1 MHTLRLSLAGTIILV
16 LLGGASIAVAQ
27 ESEDAEAV
35 SAPVV
40 VSGTL
45 ECLGEAPSGDVSEDG
60 ATATDAVVN
69 LHQWEAS
76 DPRLQGEASYAG
88 RWQVY
93 GEPQEDRGESDAKDA
108 VLYAIVNEGGK
119 WLCEASRLPD
129 PMVPSEQHTLVFS
142 GEGDYEGMT
151 AYLHIDWS
159 EAPYDFTGLI
169 LPGDEPP
176 YAEPQG

>member
-1 MHTLRLSLAGTIILV
+1 MRTMRLSLAGTIILA

-27 ESEDAEAV
+27 EVEDAEAV
-35 SAPVV
+35 TTPVV

-45 ECLGEAPSGDVSEDG
+45 ECLGEASVQGV
-60 ATATDAVVN
+60 VVN

-76 DPRLQGEASYAG
+76 DPRLDGEATYVG
-88 RWQVY
+88 RWLIY
-93 GEPQEDRGESDAKDA
+93 GEPEEDRGESGAQDAA
-108 VLYAIVNEGGK
+108 LYAIVNDGGK
-119 WLCEASRLPD
+119 WLCESSRLPD
-129 PMVPSEQHTLVFS
+129 PMVPSEQHTLIFS

-159 EAPYDFTGLI
+159 EAPYAFTGLI

-176 YAEPQG
+176 YAQPQG